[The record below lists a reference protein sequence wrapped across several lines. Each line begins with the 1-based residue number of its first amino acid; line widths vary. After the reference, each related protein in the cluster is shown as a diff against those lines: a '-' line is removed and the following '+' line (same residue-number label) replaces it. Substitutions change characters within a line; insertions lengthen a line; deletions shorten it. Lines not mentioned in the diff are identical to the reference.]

1 MATTSTFTIF
11 YQRRKRR
18 DLFDLAVALETTKV
32 DPARIVKT
40 FLGYINQ
47 ESHHVTRT
55 QFERSLANKFR
66 NAQSVADIGPLLA
79 PSYKWDREKAEAE
92 N

>member
-18 DLFDLAVALETTKV
+18 DLFDLAALETTKV
-32 DPARIVKT
+32 DPARIVEA
-40 FLGYINQ
+40 FLEYMNH

-55 QFERSLANKFR
+55 QFERNLANKFR

-79 PSYKWDREKAEAE
+79 ASYKWDREKPKAG